1 MSHIPTQL
9 NVKYVRNYS
18 HGIYAAMMSWTI
30 FPNLNQIIKKEA
42 ETSYSVT
49 VSLKPKM
56 NQTDAILLFS
66 TFVMGLGML

>member
-1 MSHIPTQL
+1 MSRIHTQL
-9 NVKYVRNYS
+9 NLKYVRNHS

-42 ETSYSVT
+42 KTSYSVT
-49 VSLKPKM
+49 VLLKPRM

-66 TFVMGLGML
+66 TFVMGLGTL